1 MNWIPLN
8 EDILTSCFNP
18 IELKAVTAKRDEQEP
33 DPVPVI
39 IGDVAA
45 DIRTRLVSSGRVT
58 MKGDET
64 YIPRSLSSIARAL
77 IRFELL
83 TTFSLNVT
91 EPRSDLWKQAQK
103 TLEDIS
109 SGSYVLTDESDKT
122 PSPAYR
128 GRPQRFGPNPRGT
141 VM

>member
-1 MNWIPLN
+1 MDWIPLN

-18 IELKAVTAKRDEQEP
+18 TELKSVTAKRDEQDP

-64 YIPRSLSSIARAL
+64 YIPRALSSAARAL
-77 IRFELL
+77 IRYELL
-83 TTFSLNVT
+83 TAFSLNIT
-91 EPRSDLWKQAQK
+91 EPRTKQWEQAQK

-122 PSPAYR
+122 PSPSYR

-141 VM
+141 IM